1 MKHKQSA
8 IYSNHLQT
16 SYSSLQDEIHKQA
29 HASGRSPDD
38 ITLVVVTKKQSIAS
52 IKTMHDLGHR
62 HFGENRIEEASDKIP
77 VLSAATQSSP
87 SPVIWHMIGHIQS
100 RKARSAITLFDHLH
114 SIDSI
119 KLAKRLSNFACEENS
134 TVSLLLQCN
143 VSGESTKSGFVAN
156 DTSLNSSQWS
166 ALVQSISEIS
176 VLPNIIITGLM
187 TMAPI
192 ASNPEN
198 SRSTFRTLRLL
209 RNQISHRFP
218 QLSIKHLSMGMSADY
233 GIAIQE
239 GATILRI
246 GTSIF
251 GLQ

>member
-1 MKHKQSA
+1 MKHTQSA
-8 IYSNHLQT
+8 SPSKHIQA
-16 SYSSLQDEIHKQA
+16 SYSSLQDEIYQQA
-29 HASGRSPDD
+29 HASGRTPEA

-52 IKTMHDLGHR
+52 IKSIYDLGHR
-62 HFGENRIEEASDKIP
+62 HFGENRIEEAADKIP
-77 VLSAATQSSP
+77 VLSAATQSSHP
-87 SPVIWHMIGHIQS
+87 PITWHMIGHIQS

-119 KLAKRLSNFACEENS
+119 KLAKRLSNFASHEN
-134 TVSLLLQCN
+134 TTASLLLQCN
-143 VSGESTKSGFVAN
+143 VSGESTKSGFVAS
-156 DTSLNSSQWS
+156 DTSPNSSQWS
-166 ALVQSISEIS
+166 DLVQSISEIS

-187 TMAPI
+187 TMAPM

-198 SRSTFRTLRLL
+198 SRPTFRTLRLL
-209 RNQISHRFP
+209 RDQISHRFP

-239 GATILRI
+239 GATILRV

-251 GLQ
+251 G

>member
-1 MKHKQSA
+1 MKHTHSA
-8 IYSNHLQT
+8 NSSDHLQA
-16 SYSSLQDEIHKQA
+16 SYSSLQDEIYKHT
-29 HASGRSPDD
+29 HNSGRSTDD

-52 IKTMHDLGHR
+52 IKIMYDLGHR

-77 VLSAATQSSP
+77 VLSAATRSTSP
-87 SPVIWHMIGHIQS
+87 PVTWHMIGHIQS
-100 RKARSAITLFDHLH
+100 RKARLAITLFDHLH
-114 SIDSI
+114 SIHSI

-134 TVSLLLQCN
+134 TASLLLQCN
-143 VSGESTKSGFVAN
+143 VSGETTKSGFVAN
-156 DTSLNSSQWS
+156 DTSHNGSQWS
-166 ALVQSISEIS
+166 NLVQSISEIS
-176 VLPNIIITGLM
+176 ILPNIIITGLM

-198 SRSTFRTLRLL
+198 SRPTFRTLRLL
-209 RNQISHRFP
+209 RDQISHRFP
-218 QLSIKHLSMGMSADY
+218 QLPIKHLSMGMSADY

-251 GLQ
+251 G